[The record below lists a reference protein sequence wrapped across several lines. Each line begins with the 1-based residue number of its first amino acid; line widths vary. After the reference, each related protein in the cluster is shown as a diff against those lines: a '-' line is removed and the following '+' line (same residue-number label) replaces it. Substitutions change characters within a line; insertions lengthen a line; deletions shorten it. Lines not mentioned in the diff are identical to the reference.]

1 MNDSKKAIDRRS
13 FLLTATA
20 AGVGAVALGGTA
32 RAGEPAAPPAAPAP
46 APQGTAAAAPKPS
59 GSKKLDEVLKAA
71 REKLYPRCRVCPFCD
86 GEACAGEVP
95 GLGGMG
101 TGASFKNNVK
111 ALARVRL
118 HMRTLHD
125 VAKPDLTT
133 TILGQKLSFPVLCA
147 SLGGTTYNMGAKMT
161 EEAFIDAVLGG
172 AQLAG
177 TMGFIADGTE
187 DPLATYKVRLAAMG
201 RFGGR
206 GVGVIKPRDQA
217 SIRERVAL
225 IEEAGGTAVAIDIDS
240 AGRSVRAAKLGQ
252 IIEPK
257 TARQLAEIARSTRL
271 PLILKGVMTVDEA
284 VAAVD
289 VGAKAIVV
297 SNHGGRNL
305 DHTPGTADVLPAIAK
320 EVKGKLT
327 ILADGGVRYGADV
340 LKMLALGADAVLV
353 GRPAIRGA
361 HGGGAE
367 GVQVVLEKM
376 KSELAEAMVLTGT
389 ASVRAVSARAVSI
402 A

>member
-1 MNDSKKAIDRRS
+1 MGVGRRN
-13 FLLTATA
+13 FIMTA
-20 AGVGAVALGGTA
+20 AATSVGALAAASSA
-32 RAGEPAAPPAAPAP
+32 RAAEPAPAP
-46 APQGTAAAAPKPS
+46 ASQPAAASSAPAAPMKV
-59 GSKKLDEVLKAA
+59 GGNAKYDAVLKAA

-101 TGASFKNNVK
+101 TGASFRNNVK

-133 TILGQKLSFPVLCA
+133 TILGQKLSLPVMCA

-217 SIRERVAL
+217 SICERVAL

-257 TARQLAEIARSTRL
+257 TTRQLAEIARSTRL
-271 PLILKGVMTVDEA
+271 PLILKGVMTVEEA
-284 VAAVD
+284 VAALD
-289 VGAKAIVV
+289 LGAKAIVV

>member
-1 MNDSKKAIDRRS
+1 MRDDQAVGRRG
-13 FLLTATA
+13 FIVTA
-20 AGVGAVALGGTA
+20 AASSVGALAAVSSA
-32 RAGEPAAPPAAPAP
+32 RAAEPAPAP
-46 APQGTAAAAPKPS
+46 ANPPAAAPAAPLKV
-59 GSKKLDEVLKAA
+59 GGNAKYDAVLKAA

-101 TGASFKNNVK
+101 TGASFRNNVK

>member
-1 MNDSKKAIDRRS
+1 MRDDQAVGRRG
-13 FLLTATA
+13 FIVTA
-20 AGVGAVALGGTA
+20 AASSVGALAAVSSA
-32 RAGEPAAPPAAPAP
+32 RAAEPAPAP
-46 APQGTAAAAPKPS
+46 ANPPAAAPAAPLKV
-59 GSKKLDEVLKAA
+59 GGNAKYDAVLKAA

-118 HMRTLHD
+118 QMRTLHD

-187 DPLATYKVRLAAMG
+187 DPLPTYKVRLAAMG

>member
-1 MNDSKKAIDRRS
+1 MRDDQAVGRRG
-13 FLLTATA
+13 FIVTA
-20 AGVGAVALGGTA
+20 AASSVGALAAVSSA
-32 RAGEPAAPPAAPAP
+32 RAAEPAPAP
-46 APQGTAAAAPKPS
+46 ANPPAAAPAAPLKV
-59 GSKKLDEVLKAA
+59 GGNAKYDAVLKAA

-187 DPLATYKVRLAAMG
+187 DPLATYKVRLAAIG

-217 SIRERVAL
+217 SICERVAL

-271 PLILKGVMTVDEA
+271 PLILKGVMTVEEA
-284 VAAVD
+284 VAALD
-289 VGAKAIVV
+289 LGAKAIVV

>member
-1 MNDSKKAIDRRS
+1 MRDDQAVGRRG
-13 FLLTATA
+13 FIVTA
-20 AGVGAVALGGTA
+20 AASSVGALAAVSSA
-32 RAGEPAAPPAAPAP
+32 RAAEPAPAP
-46 APQGTAAAAPKPS
+46 ANPPAAAPAAPLKV
-59 GSKKLDEVLKAA
+59 GGNAKYDAVLKAA

-257 TARQLAEIARSTRL
+257 TTRQLAEIARSTRL

>member
-1 MNDSKKAIDRRS
+1 MRDDQAVGRRG
-13 FLLTATA
+13 FIVTA
-20 AGVGAVALGGTA
+20 AAGSVGALAAVSSA
-32 RAGEPAAPPAAPAP
+32 RAAEPAPAP
-46 APQGTAAAAPKPS
+46 ANPPAAAPAAPLKV
-59 GSKKLDEVLKAA
+59 GGNAKYDAVLKAA

-101 TGASFKNNVK
+101 TGASFRNNVK

>member
-1 MNDSKKAIDRRS
+1 VRDDQAVGRRG
-13 FLLTATA
+13 FIVTA
-20 AGVGAVALGGTA
+20 AASSVGALAAVSSA
-32 RAGEPAAPPAAPAP
+32 RAAEPAPAPANPPAAAPAAPA
-46 APQGTAAAAPKPS
+46 APLKVGGNAKYDA
-59 GSKKLDEVLKAA
+59 VLKAA

-101 TGASFKNNVK
+101 TGASFRNNVK

>member
-1 MNDSKKAIDRRS
+1 MRDDQAVGRRG
-13 FLLTATA
+13 FIVTA
-20 AGVGAVALGGTA
+20 AASSVGALAAVSSA
-32 RAGEPAAPPAAPAP
+32 RAAEPAPAP
-46 APQGTAAAAPKPS
+46 ANPPAAAPAAPLKV
-59 GSKKLDEVLKAA
+59 GGNAKYDAVLKAA

-101 TGASFKNNVK
+101 TGASFRNNVK

-187 DPLATYKVRLAAMG
+187 DPLATYKVRLAAIG